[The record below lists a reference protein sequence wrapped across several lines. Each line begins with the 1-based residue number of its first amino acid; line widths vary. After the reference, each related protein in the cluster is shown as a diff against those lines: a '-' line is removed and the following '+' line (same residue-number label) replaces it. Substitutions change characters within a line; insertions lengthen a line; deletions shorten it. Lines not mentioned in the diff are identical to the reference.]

1 MENVSGDVGR
11 VERQGRLLWILRA
24 ATALIDFMADD
35 QVRPPHL
42 FGTIRGK
49 ITRGVWHAASV
60 SPALTLRVSLYVYA

>member
-35 QVRPPHL
+35 EVAYP
-42 FGTIRGK
+42 T
-49 ITRGVWHAASV
+49 
-60 SPALTLRVSLYVYA
+60 